1 MLYAVVD
8 IETTGGYAAAHGIT
22 EIAILIHDG
31 LTVIDRYET
40 LINPHQ
46 QIPIHIQALTGISN
60 EMVADAPDF
69 RDVADEIYNL
79 LHDKIFVAH
88 NVNFDYS
95 FIRHHLEA
103 CGYTL
108 NSKKLCTVRLSRKL
122 FPGFPSYSLGKL
134 CTALNVS
141 LSNRHRAGGDA
152 DATAIILGMLIER
165 DTEDLI
171 AGTLKK
177 SSKEQV
183 LPPNLQIDAIEK
195 IPNTPG
201 VYYFKNEKGKVVYVG
216 KAKQLKKRVCTH
228 FSGNSISLQR
238 QNFLKSIYSID
249 FQTCGTELMAF
260 ILEAAEIKKLWP
272 ENNRAMK
279 RFEQKYSLYHFEDQN
294 GYIRL
299 GIDKYRK
306 NGEALY
312 SFNNLLEG
320 HQLLRTIA
328 AEHFLCEKLCFI
340 QTPRNACTAHA
351 TGGCQGACIGEESF
365 TDYNFRAQEAIKQL
379 QQLLPSFAIIDN
391 GRSEDEKSCL
401 WVEKG
406 KFYGMGYIS
415 EHCDINDVETL
426 KSAIIPYPSNDYI
439 MNLLLTYRS
448 EYPQKTIPLTN
459 FMPNKIN
466 YEKVK
471 NTIFTQLNT
480 I

>member
-22 EIAILIHDG
+22 EIAIKIHDG
-31 LTVIDRYET
+31 EIVIDSYET
-40 LINPHQ
+40 LINPNQH
-46 QIPIHIQALTGISN
+46 IPVHIQALTGIDN
-60 EMVADAPDF
+60 EMVANAPDF
-69 RDVADEIYNL
+69 KEVADEIYNL
-79 LHDKIFVAH
+79 LHDKTFVAH

-95 FIRHHLEA
+95 FIRHHLDA

-108 NSKKLCTVRLSRKL
+108 NIKKLCTVRLSRKI
-122 FPGFPSYSLGKL
+122 FPGLPSYSLGKL
-134 CTALNVS
+134 CNSLAVPLN
-141 LSNRHRAGGDA
+141 NRHRAGGDA
-152 DATAIILGMLIER
+152 AATAIILGMLIAK
-165 DTEDLI
+165 DEDGLI
-171 AGTLKK
+171 SDTLKK
-177 SSKEQV
+177 TSKEQT
-183 LPPNLQIDAIEK
+183 LPPNLHRSEIDK
-195 IPNTPG
+195 LPNLPG

-228 FSGNSISLQR
+228 FSGNSISMQR
-238 QNFLKSIYSID
+238 QNFLRSIHSID

-299 GIDKYRK
+299 GIDKYKK
-306 NGEALY
+306 NGAALY

-320 HQLLRTIA
+320 HQLLRTMIA
-328 AEHFLCEKLCFI
+328 DHKLCEKLCFI
-340 QTPRNACTAHA
+340 QTLKSACTGHSNG
-351 TGGCQGACIGEESF
+351 TCQGACIGEES
-365 TDYNFRAQEAIKQL
+365 TALYNFKVKRAIAAL
-379 QQLLPSFAIIDN
+379 QNLLPSFALIDS

-415 EHCDINDVETL
+415 DYVDITDLETL

-439 MNLLLTYRS
+439 MNMILS
-448 EYPQKTIPLTN
+448 HSSQFPQKTISLA
-459 FMPNKIN
+459 F
-466 YEKVK
+466 
-471 NTIFTQLNT
+471 
-480 I
+480 